1 MLDHGKPGRLR
12 IGSLTQLD
20 ELVGQFVAGED
31 PPVHWEDVRTQ
42 FRFDTL
48 EEATEALHDPFLR
61 EILIPKDQSELV
73 FAPVKEFRPYSSAL
87 DTAWDLVERLEEPL
101 HVRHRR
107 SGWIA
112 AFGGTEAVVAP
123 TAPVAICLAAL
134 RAKGIE
140 VEIAENVL
148 GDFAAE

>member
-1 MLDHGKPGRLR
+1 MRDSGTSAPLR

-20 ELVGQFVAGED
+20 ELVGQFVAGEN

-42 FRFDTL
+42 FRFDTM
-48 EEATEALHDPFLR
+48 EEAADALHDPFLR
-61 EILIPKDQSELV
+61 EFLIPKDQSELV
-73 FAPVKEFRPYSSAL
+73 FTPVKEFRPYSSAL
-87 DTAWDLVERLEEPL
+87 DTAWHLVERFDEPL
-101 HVRHRR
+101 HVRRR
-107 SGWIA
+107 QSGWIA

-148 GDFAAE
+148 RESTAG